1 MANQLDCTFLKVT
14 ESKTGMKKDQ
24 SGTWNFTNI
33 LVQHGLQYPKQL
45 EVQVWGND
53 GLAVKEMKN
62 GTKLFIDFD
71 FESKE
76 SNGRYFTTAK
86 ALKVTKNENY

>member
-1 MANQLDCTFLKVT
+1 MATQLDCTFIQVT
-14 ESKTGMKKDQ
+14 ESKTGVGKK
-24 SGTWNFTNI
+24 GPWNFTNI

-53 GLAVKEMKN
+53 GLAVKELKN
-62 GTKLFIDFD
+62 GAGLFIDLD

-76 SNGRYFTTAK
+76 SNGRYFTTVK
-86 ALKVTKNENY
+86 ALKVTKKENY

>member
-1 MANQLDCTFLKVT
+1 MATQLECTFIQVT

-24 SGTWNFTNI
+24 LGTWNFTNI
-33 LVQHGLQYPKQL
+33 LVEHGKQYPKKL

-53 GLAVKEMKN
+53 GLAVKELKN
-62 GTKLFIDFD
+62 GAKLFIDLD

-76 SNGRYFTTAK
+76 SNGRWYTQAK
-86 ALKVTKNENY
+86 AVKVTKKEAY